1 MDWLQALQE
10 LRSDG
15 LPGVLA
21 TVTEVRGHAPR
32 EAGAKML
39 IGAEALWG
47 SVGGGNL
54 EATVVDRARAM
65 ISSSTASPEA
75 LDFSLNEHAATEHG
89 KQCCGGVV
97 NVLLEPFLSRPT
109 VAIFGMGHVGHD
121 LARILSRLPLNL
133 HLVDSRAEQLK
144 PERLADIT
152 DGVAEVHSH
161 HSPVPDSVLGELPA
175 GTHVFIM
182 THDHTE
188 DFLLCDAALRRDD
201 LGSAGL
207 IGSKAKWSRF
217 RQRLQGEGHSEAV
230 IDWISCP
237 IGLPEITGKAPAVI
251 AVSVAAQLLQ
261 TVQSAAVPADSD
273 RQENNR
279 PGVIPAEDP
288 TKVSLSAPR

>member
-65 ISSSTASPEA
+65 IASGTAVPES

-89 KQCCGGVV
+89 QQCCGGVV
-97 NVLLEPFLSRPT
+97 RVLLEPFPSRPT
-109 VAIFGMGHVGHD
+109 VAIFGAGHVGHE
-121 LARILSRLPLNL
+121 LARILSRLSLNV
-133 HLVDSRAEQLK
+133 HLVDSRADQLSS
-144 PERLADIT
+144 ERLADVME
-152 DGVAEVHSH
+152 GPAEVHSH
-161 HSPVPDSVLGELPA
+161 HSPVPDTLLGELPS

-182 THDHTE
+182 THDHAE

-201 LGSAGL
+201 LGSVGL

-217 RQRLQGEGHSEAV
+217 RQRLKGEGHLQAV
-230 IDWISCP
+230 IDQISCP
-237 IGLPEITGKAPAVI
+237 IGLPDITGKAPAVI
-251 AVSVAAQLLQ
+251 AISAAAKLLQ
-261 TVQSAAVPADSD
+261 TVPSAA
-273 RQENNR
+273 
-279 PGVIPAEDP
+279 IPME
-288 TKVSLSAPR
+288 SE